1 MSLFSALTSPRHLQY
16 LTNTKKIDKR
26 EMTLLNREG
35 DLANWQLKCSDQEKT
50 VNQFRDLVTKLQV
63 FFINHLLI
71 IVLLYYFIVCLFPLF
86 LFFLLT

>member
-1 MSLFSALTSPRHLQY
+1 MSLFSALPLPVPRNIY
-16 LTNTKKIDKR
+16 LIQKKIDKR